1 MDFCGSRK
9 NRDFFFAGGGGGVLY
24 LSNQQYSISAISVP
38 LVWDIFGHGRNV
50 GIILGVQILML
61 GFFGV

>member
-9 NRDFFFAGGGGGVLY
+9 NRDFFLRGGGTVLVIS
-24 LSNQQYSISAISVP
+24 SNQQYGISAISVP

-50 GIILGVQILML
+50 GIFLGVQVLML